1 MMAQEVKK
9 IKLDPS
15 KVKGRWGYHT
25 IKRGFDILSSGI
37 ALILLSP
44 LFLVLIILIKK
55 EDGGPAFYSQE
66 RIGKDEKPFKMW
78 KFRSMIVNADKMVEQ
93 LEEQNEIDGAM
104 FKIKDDPRITKI
116 GHTIRKYSLDELPQ
130 LWNVLIGDMSLVGP
144 RPPLP
149 SEVEEY
155 TDYDKQ
161 RLLVMPGCTGLWQ
174 VTERNE
180 ADFDEMVWLDIV
192 YINHSGLWED
202 LKLII
207 KTIGVVI
214 HPNGAY

>member
-9 IKLDPS
+9 IKLDPL
-15 KVKGRWGYHT
+15 KVKGRLVYHT
-25 IKRGFDILSSGI
+25 VKRGFDILASGV
-37 ALILLSP
+37 ALVLLSP
-44 LFLVLIILIKK
+44 LFGVLTVKIKK
-55 EDGGPAFYSQE
+55 EDGGPAFYSQT
-66 RIGKDEKPFKMW
+66 RIGKNGKPFKMW

-174 VTERNE
+174 VTKRNE

-192 YINHSGLWED
+192 YINHSGMWED

-207 KTIGVVI
+207 KTIGVVV

>member
-9 IKLDPS
+9 VKLDPS
-15 KVKGRWGYHT
+15 KVKGRLVYHT
-25 IKRGFDILSSGI
+25 VKRGFDILASGV
-37 ALILLSP
+37 ALVLLSP
-44 LFLVLIILIKK
+44 LFGVLTVKIKK
-55 EDGGPAFYSQE
+55 EDGGPAFYSQT
-66 RIGKDEKPFKMW
+66 RIGKNGKPFKMW

-192 YINHSGLWED
+192 YINHSGILED

-207 KTIGVVI
+207 KTVLVMI

>member
-1 MMAQEVKK
+1 MMAMERLKVNPAKVNDRPFYHVVKR
-9 IKLDPS
+9 L
-15 KVKGRWGYHT
+15 
-25 IKRGFDILSSGI
+25 FDIVASVCG
-37 ALILLSP
+37 LILLSP
-44 LFLVLIILIKK
+44 LFLFLVIKIRS

-66 RIGKDEKPFKMW
+66 RIGKNEKPFKMW
-78 KFRSMIVNADKMVEQ
+78 KFRSMVVDADKMLDK
-93 LEEQNEIDGAM
+93 LEDQNEIDGAM

-116 GHTIRKYSLDELPQ
+116 GHVIRKYSLDELPQ

-155 TDYDKQ
+155 TNYDKQ
-161 RLLVMPGCTGLWQ
+161 RLTVMPGCTGLWQ
-174 VTERNE
+174 VTRRSE

-192 YINHSGLWED
+192 YINHSGAWED
-202 LKLII
+202 LKLMI
-207 KTIGVVI
+207 KTVLVMI

>member
-25 IKRGFDILSSGI
+25 IKRGFDILASGI

-104 FKIKDDPRITKI
+104 FKIKDDPRVTKI
-116 GHTIRKYSLDELPQ
+116 GHIIRKYSLDELPQ

-149 SEVEEY
+149 SEVAEY

-174 VTERNE
+174 VTKRNE

-202 LKLII
+202 FKLIV
-207 KTIGVVI
+207 KTVLVMV

>member
-1 MMAQEVKK
+1 MMAQEIKRV
-9 IKLDPS
+9 KLDPS
-15 KVKGRWGYHT
+15 KVNRRVGYRA
-25 IKRGFDILSSGI
+25 IKRGFDILASGL

-44 LFLVLIILIKK
+44 LFLILIVLIKR

-78 KFRSMIVNADKMVEQ
+78 KFRSMVVNADQMIDQ
-93 LEEQNEIDGAM
+93 LEDQNEINGAM

-155 TDYDKQ
+155 TNYDKQ

-192 YINHSGLWED
+192 YINHSGILED

>member
-1 MMAQEVKK
+1 MMAMERLKVNPAKVNERPFYHVVKR
-9 IKLDPS
+9 L
-15 KVKGRWGYHT
+15 
-25 IKRGFDILSSGI
+25 FDIVASAC

-44 LFLVLIILIKK
+44 LFLFLVIKIRS

-78 KFRSMIVNADKMVEQ
+78 KFRSMIVDADKMLDK
-93 LEEQNEIDGAM
+93 LEDQNEIDGAM
-104 FKIKDDPRITKI
+104 FKIKDDPRVTKI
-116 GHTIRKYSLDELPQ
+116 GHVIRKYSLDELPQ

-155 TDYDKQ
+155 TNYDKQ
-161 RLLVMPGCTGLWQ
+161 RLTVMPGCTGLWQ
-174 VTERNE
+174 VTKRNE

-192 YINHSGLWED
+192 YINHSGAWED

-207 KTIGVVI
+207 KTVLVMV

>member
-9 IKLDPS
+9 VKLDPS
-15 KVKGRWGYHT
+15 KVNGRVGYRA
-25 IKRGFDILSSGI
+25 IKRGFDVLASGL

-44 LFLVLIILIKK
+44 LFLVLIILIKR

-66 RIGKDEKPFKMW
+66 RIGKNEKPFKMW

-104 FKIKDDPRITKI
+104 FKIKDDPRVTKI
-116 GHTIRKYSLDELPQ
+116 GHVIRKYSLDELPQ
-130 LWNVLIGDMSLVGP
+130 LWNVLKGDMSLVGP

-174 VTERNE
+174 VTKRNE

-192 YINHSGLWED
+192 YINHSGILED

-207 KTIGVVI
+207 KTIGVVV

>member
-9 IKLDPS
+9 VKLDPS
-15 KVKGRWGYHT
+15 KVKGRLVYHT
-25 IKRGFDILSSGI
+25 VKRGFDILASGV
-37 ALILLSP
+37 ALVLLSP
-44 LFLVLIILIKK
+44 LFGVLTVKIKK
-55 EDGGPAFYSQE
+55 EDGGPAFYSQT
-66 RIGKDEKPFKMW
+66 RIGKNGKPFKMW

>member
-9 IKLDPS
+9 VKLDPS
-15 KVKGRWGYHT
+15 KVKGRLVYHT
-25 IKRGFDILSSGI
+25 VKRGFDILASGV
-37 ALILLSP
+37 ALVLLSP
-44 LFLVLIILIKK
+44 LFGVLTVKIKK
-55 EDGGPAFYSQE
+55 EDGGPAFYSQT
-66 RIGKDEKPFKMW
+66 RIGKNGKPFKMW
-78 KFRSMIVNADKMVEQ
+78 KFRSMVVNADQMIDQ
-93 LEEQNEIDGAM
+93 LEDQNEIDGAM

-202 LKLII
+202 LKLVI
-207 KTIGVVI
+207 KTVLVMI

>member
-9 IKLDPS
+9 VKLDPS
-15 KVKGRWGYHT
+15 KVNGRVGYRA
-25 IKRGFDILSSGI
+25 IKRGFDVLASGL

-44 LFLVLIILIKK
+44 LFLILIVLIKR

-66 RIGKDEKPFKMW
+66 RIGKNEKPFKMW

-104 FKIKDDPRITKI
+104 FKIKDDPRVTKI
-116 GHTIRKYSLDELPQ
+116 GHVIRKYSLDELPQ

-149 SEVEEY
+149 SEVAEY

-161 RLLVMPGCTGLWQ
+161 RLLVLPGCTGLWQ
-174 VTERNE
+174 VTKRNE
-180 ADFDEMVWLDIV
+180 ADFDEMVWLDIM
-192 YINHSGLWED
+192 YINHSGILED
-202 LKLII
+202 LKLIV
-207 KTIGVVI
+207 KTVLVMV

>member
-9 IKLDPS
+9 VKLDPS
-15 KVKGRWGYHT
+15 KVKGRLVYHT
-25 IKRGFDILSSGI
+25 VKRGFDILASGV
-37 ALILLSP
+37 ALVLLSP
-44 LFLVLIILIKK
+44 LFGVLTVKIKK
-55 EDGGPAFYSQE
+55 EDGGPAFYSQT
-66 RIGKDEKPFKMW
+66 RIGKNGKPFKMW

-192 YINHSGLWED
+192 YINHSGIFED

-207 KTIGVVI
+207 KTIGVVV

>member
-9 IKLDPS
+9 VKLDPS
-15 KVKGRWGYHT
+15 KVNGRVGYRA
-25 IKRGFDILSSGI
+25 IKRGFDVLTSGL

-44 LFLVLIILIKK
+44 LFLILIVLIKR

-66 RIGKDEKPFKMW
+66 RIGKNEKPFKMW

-104 FKIKDDPRITKI
+104 FKIKDDPRVTKI
-116 GHTIRKYSLDELPQ
+116 GHVIRKYSLDELPQ

-149 SEVEEY
+149 SEVAEY

-161 RLLVMPGCTGLWQ
+161 RLLVIPGCTGLWQ
-174 VTERNE
+174 VTRRSE

-192 YINHSGLWED
+192 YINHSGCWED
-202 LKLII
+202 IKLII